1 MKRRDFLTMSAT
13 AIAASALQP
22 RPSISATKIKQ
33 SSGKL
38 GEIKALRIYPAIGI
52 CRVGGSSKWFFAPEI
67 PGMPAE
73 DADDYKDGNALIK
86 KQVQRFRIYAFDK
99 DENVVSEITADNA
112 EITWGVHLANT
123 KAAWY
128 EFFNPL
134 DNGDLAP
141 AISGKRRNNSFK
153 GSKEREKMLV
163 VDAGLVNIS
172 GINTNSLGCEGRYS
186 CRGNFMQSTE
196 VKLGELRTDSKGR
209 LLIFPGDGLSISPT
223 NKTITSFAD
232 NAEWIDDWCD
242 GPVFATVRLK
252 ADQRTLNA
260 KSAWVASAGP
270 DFAPEI
276 TPLVTMYDVLQ
287 NLNYKQG
294 WEDDNRQ
301 VSFRRDIYPILHRL
315 DLMRWVSEAAHLH
328 TGWADLGPL
337 HKEIYIQ
344 KLSNNNSATSKERN
358 NIFSKIRKPPTGK
371 EIPGYESDQK
381 NTSDLVP
388 WMLGDGVNYPKGPL
402 YMFNITETQY
412 KKLKQWAEGNFI
424 NDYSTSKEEKI
435 KIFDD
440 IPLTEQP
447 NALTRAALEAC
458 SGGAF
463 HPGVELT
470 YNLRHA
476 QMYERFYDSS
486 SDLCRIALGK
496 RPSLIQD
503 LGESLTPT
511 VFYQGLQDVPTPIGK
526 QSPGDLT
533 RWMGIPWQ
541 CDAFSCQLVDTSVDF
556 PTAAWWPAQIP
567 IDVLTEKFYN
577 LANDRRLSQEQRRI
591 FASQRKRWSRRVAG
605 VGYHANQSYW
615 DGIENMITLWQ
626 RMGIVVRRSPKI
638 ENDDFDV
645 DLSGDFFVE
654 TGRGV
659 VQLPS
664 PADQHRQ
671 QSSN

>member
-1 MKRRDFLTMSAT
+1 MSAT

-22 RPSISATKIKQ
+22 RPSISATRTKQ
-33 SSGKL
+33 SPGKA
-38 GEIKALRIYPAIGI
+38 GEIKTLRIYPAIGI
-52 CRVGGSSKWFFAPEI
+52 CRVGGSPKWFFAPEI

-73 DADDYKDGNALIK
+73 DDSAYKDGSALIK

-99 DENVVSEITADNA
+99 DENVVGEITADNA

-141 AISGKRRNNSFK
+141 GIPGKRRNNSFK

-172 GINTNSLGCEGRYS
+172 GINTNSLGGEVKYACQGS
-186 CRGNFMQSTE
+186 FMQSTT

-209 LLIFPGDGLSISPT
+209 LLVFPGDGQSISPT
-223 NKTITSFAD
+223 NKKITSFAD
-232 NAEWIDDWCD
+232 NEEWIDDWCD
-242 GPVFATVRLK
+242 GPVLASVRLK

-276 TPLVTMYDVLQ
+276 TPLVTMFDVVQ

-294 WEDDNRQ
+294 WEDENSE

-315 DLMRWVSEAAHLH
+315 DLMRWVSESAHLH

-337 HKEIYIQ
+337 HEESYIQ
-344 KLSNNNSATSKERN
+344 KLSNNSRATSKERN
-358 NIFSKIRKPPTGK
+358 NIFSKIRKPPKATD
-371 EIPGYESDQK
+371 IPGSESDHK
-381 NTSDLVP
+381 NTSNLVP
-388 WMLGDGVNYPKGPL
+388 WMLGDGVNYPKSPL

-412 KKLKQWAEGNFI
+412 EKLKQWAKGNFI
-424 NDYSTSKEEKI
+424 NDFSVSKEEKI
-435 KIFDD
+435 KTFDD

-458 SGGAF
+458 SGGGF

-476 QMYERFYDSS
+476 QMYERFYDTT
-486 SDLCRIALGK
+486 SDSYRIALGK

-511 VFYQGLQDVPTPIGK
+511 VFYQGLQDVPPPIGK

-541 CDAFSCQLVDTSVDF
+541 CDAFSCQAVDTNVDF
-556 PTAAWWPAQIP
+556 PTAVWWPAQIP

-615 DGIENMITLWQ
+615 DGLENMIALWQ

-638 ENDDFDV
+638 KDDDFDV

-659 VQLPS
+659 IELPS
-664 PADQHRQ
+664 PADQRRQ
-671 QSSN
+671 QSST